1 MEAEPRNFGPTTLR
15 PASNA
20 VGVPLFHAAWLFALG
35 VVIANFVWLR
45 PAYLLIALVP
55 VAILC
60 GIAALRAQ
68 RIAWAPLAVLWCLL
82 GAWCAEMQPQP
93 AAAPALAAL
102 SDGLVRNVE
111 GTIVDAGP
119 VREEVEQDVRPALA
133 LPNASSTG
141 ASSTVILGEIP
152 RLAGD
157 LCSSRIPVGVA
168 GMSSR
173 KFCQLRP
180 GKGSDWS
187 CVDSDDCEVSE
198 AAAVSIA
205 VSCGSVPA

>member
-35 VVIANFVWLR
+35 IVIANFIWLR

-68 RIAWAPLAVLWCLL
+68 RLVWLPLAVLWCLL

-93 AAAPALAAL
+93 AAAPVLAAL

-119 VREEVEQDVRPALA
+119 VREEVEQDVDEAQ
-133 LPNASSTG
+133 
-141 ASSTVILGEIP
+141 STVRTQ
-152 RLAGD
+152 RLD
-157 LCSSRIPVGVA
+157 VRIASVEV
-168 GMSSR
+168 
-173 KFCQLRP
+173 
-180 GKGSDWS
+180 
-187 CVDSDDCEVSE
+187 VSDDEDRQE
-198 AAAVSIA
+198 AMPGGVRL
-205 VSCGSVPA
+205 

>member
-35 VVIANFVWLR
+35 IVVADFIWLR
-45 PAYLLIALVP
+45 PAYLLIALFP
-55 VAILC
+55 VSILC

-119 VREEVEQDVRPALA
+119 MREEVEQDDLRISPHSWHDSTSPEGGIRRHLFPMPEKA
-133 LPNASSTG
+133 AS
-141 ASSTVILGEIP
+141 E
-152 RLAGD
+152 R
-157 LCSSRIPVGVA
+157 
-168 GMSSR
+168 
-173 KFCQLRP
+173 
-180 GKGSDWS
+180 
-187 CVDSDDCEVSE
+187 
-198 AAAVSIA
+198 
-205 VSCGSVPA
+205 